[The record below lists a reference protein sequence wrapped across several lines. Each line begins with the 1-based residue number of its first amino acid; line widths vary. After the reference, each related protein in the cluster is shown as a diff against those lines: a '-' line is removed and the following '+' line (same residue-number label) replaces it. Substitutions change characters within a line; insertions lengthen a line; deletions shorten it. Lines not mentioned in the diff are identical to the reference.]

1 MDCDSLILKLPSY
14 FLSCKILDLAVT
26 QTKNNLK
33 SWFNVYFDKYCHKSI
48 QKFKTVTEN
57 KRNFLFEFRA
67 IFSFCSADILFFT
80 PHLSLETLE
89 TKTQPTHN
97 IPSFQWTTGKQF
109 SSKTVSVRPT
119 IVFERIRRSWLPPA
133 TRILSSANHRAAL
146 MELAFQSI
154 LSIYSSLHSLACV
167 TDARGRKNQALSIAS
182 VDQWQIPCVF

>member
-14 FLSCKILDLAVT
+14 FSSCKILDLAVTVT

-97 IPSFQWTTGKQF
+97 IPSFNDQQVNNLAPKQLRNF
-109 SSKTVSVRPT
+109 G
-119 IVFERIRRSWLPPA
+119 
-133 TRILSSANHRAAL
+133 SAN
-146 MELAFQSI
+146 
-154 LSIYSSLHSLACV
+154 YSFWKNPTFMTTPQQPEFWLHPIIGPRLWS
-167 TDARGRKNQALSIAS
+167 
-182 VDQWQIPCVF
+182 